1 MARGAWNLVS
11 VLAALLGAG
20 LDAEQLSRLADL
32 RARAQRGGYAE
43 DGCGPAS
50 AGPEV
55 DRRLAFARWLVQTG
69 RLHDGEG

>member
-1 MARGAWNLVS
+1 MAKGGWNLVT
-11 VLAALLGAG
+11 VLASLLGAG

-32 RARAQRGGYAE
+32 RARARRGAYAE
-43 DGCGPAS
+43 DGYGPVS
-50 AGPEV
+50 GTPVV

>member
-1 MARGAWNLVS
+1 MAKGGWNLVT
-11 VLAALLGAG
+11 VLASLLGAG

-32 RARAQRGGYAE
+32 RARARRGAYAE
-43 DGCGPAS
+43 DGYGPVS
-50 AGPEV
+50 RSPVV